1 MILNSLEMR
10 NFKKYRNVKIEF
22 QDGLTGIV
30 GKNGSGKSTIVEAV
44 AWALYG
50 SKASTIRRD
59 FVKNSRAGERED
71 VEVKLKLSL
80 GRQTLTIFRAMKG
93 KNLTPDAR
101 LFIDGGGLVATG
113 TREVDQRLEEILKI
127 NFQDFMKTFY
137 ARQKDLDNLL
147 KVGGTKKKEYLLT
160 LLGLDDIRDELLK
173 LMKTDRRGLD
183 DETNRLEGALSTMED
198 AEEKVGDLERET
210 ARTKAEL
217 ARARSAEASLAS
229 RVEDRQKVLEKEMD
243 RKRSHEALSRE
254 ITRLISALTE
264 KREAIGREERKLEKI
279 EKDRWR
285 LYELKPKL
293 ARLDVVKKILEH
305 LRPKRIRHHELLQ
318 SMTKIKTELEGE
330 LRLLQKMETRLETL
344 VKDETELESLRPL
357 VAERKELVG
366 ELASLEKLR
375 DQERVHRSSL
385 DKKKAGLDA
394 LDKNISRMESATD
407 ELVRNKER
415 LEEVEPLREKYQELQ
430 IELARLRENKETQ
443 RRLDDLLKRG
453 GEIRTGIGRIS
464 AKRSD
469 LEEKI
474 LDLGD
479 LEAEDNELRR
489 REEDLR
495 RQKDA
500 LNEELSRLR
509 PKVEVQRSQR
519 RDAER
524 QLARI
529 EDLGEE
535 SNCPT
540 CERPLEDQY
549 RFLVKKYKNISEAA
563 GLEIE
568 AQEEKIREM
577 ETRLDRAAAVKD
589 ELKKASDILVAKRNR
604 WVELQT
610 DMRSTEAQIVEK
622 RGEAGK
628 IEEDMKKIGP
638 ADYDSHR
645 HQEIEAAAE
654 ELRPLAQEHA
664 ELSVRVAEL
673 PRWRAELEEEE
684 TRRKIVIEGIEEL
697 KLRIADLGFD
707 ETLYIEKRDRL
718 TELDPAQ
725 ERFSILEDKV
735 EEIPSLEDAARKSR
749 SEAELLQERAKE
761 LNEELDNLGFDPSE
775 YEKLQGE
782 ESELRK
788 AEETANQIKLALA
801 AEADI
806 RHHLKEAS
814 AAATR
819 LESDLD
825 EKRGR
830 LADLDYDEEH
840 LQAAKR
846 SLDETSSMREEAR
859 KEVSSLQVRAG
870 VLERDLEEARS
881 KAERKKDIQKAIAE
895 KKMKIEV
902 VDTTRNLTDRF
913 MNHIL
918 VKIRNEIAVNASQIM
933 WEVTEKY
940 SRLSIDE
947 DFSILVEDEGEFYP
961 ISRYSGGEI
970 DMIAVSV
977 RVAISEYLMRFSRD
991 GPGYSFLILDEIFG
1005 SQDAEHRESMIEVL
1019 RNLENRFPQILAIS
1033 HIDEVQGQFDN
1044 AIQVIENDDG
1054 SSRVEVELI

>member
-10 NFKKYRNVKIEF
+10 NFKKYREAKIEF

-59 FVKNSRAGERED
+59 FIKNSRAGERED
-71 VEVKLKLSL
+71 VEVKLKLRL

-101 LFIDGGGLVATG
+101 LFIDGGMVATG
-113 TREVDQRLEEILKI
+113 TREVDRRLEEILKI

-147 KVGGTKKKEYLLT
+147 KEGGTKKKEYLLT
-160 LLGLDDIRDELLK
+160 LLGLDDIRDGLLK

-183 DETNRLEGALSTMED
+183 DETNRLEGALSTMRD
-198 AEEKVGDLERET
+198 AEEKVGDLERKT
-210 ARTKAEL
+210 TRTKAEL
-217 ARARSAEASLAS
+217 ARASSAETGLAS
-229 RVEDRQKVLEKEMD
+229 RVEDRRKVLDKETD
-243 RKRSHEALSRE
+243 KKRSHEDLSRE
-254 ITRLISALTE
+254 TARLISSLSE
-264 KREAIGREERKLEKI
+264 RREAIGREERKLEKI
-279 EKDRWR
+279 DKDRWR
-285 LYELKPKL
+285 LYELKPRL
-293 ARLDVVKKILEH
+293 ARLDEVKKILEH
-305 LRPKRIRHHELLQ
+305 LGPKRIRHHELLQ
-318 SMTKIKTELEGE
+318 SMTRIKTELDGE
-330 LRLLQKMETRLETL
+330 RRLLLEIETRLEAL
-344 VKDETELESLRPL
+344 VRDKTELEALRPL
-357 VAERKELVG
+357 VAERKELVE

-375 DQERVHRSSL
+375 DKKRDHRSSL
-385 DKKKAGLDA
+385 DKKRAGLDA
-394 LDKNISRMESATD
+394 LDKNISRIESATD
-407 ELVRNKER
+407 ELVRKNER
-415 LEEVEPLREKYQELQ
+415 LKEVEPLKEKYQELQ
-430 IELARLRENKETQ
+430 IELARLRVNQETQ
-443 RRLDDLLKRG
+443 RRLDDLLERKE
-453 GEIRTGIGRIS
+453 EIRSGIERIL
-464 AKRSD
+464 KRRSD

-479 LEAEDNELRR
+479 LDAEDNKLIRQGS
-489 REEDLR
+489 DLR
-495 RQKDA
+495 RQKAA

-549 RFLVKKYKNISEAA
+549 RFLVKKYKNISGAA

-568 AQEEKIREM
+568 ALEQKIREM
-577 ETRLDRAAAVKD
+577 EERLDRAAAIED
-589 ELKKASDILVAKRNR
+589 ELKKASDILAAKRNR

-610 DMRSTEAQIVEK
+610 DMRSMEAQIVEK
-622 RGEAGK
+622 KGEAGK

-654 ELRPLAQEHA
+654 ELRPLVQEHA

-673 PRWRAELEEEE
+673 PQRQAELEEEGA
-684 TRRKIVIEGIEEL
+684 RRLIVIEKIEEL
-697 KLRIADLGFD
+697 KLWIADLGFD

-725 ERFSILEDKV
+725 ERFSILENKI
-735 EEIPSLEDAARKSR
+735 EEIPSLEDAVRKSR
-749 SEAELLQERAKE
+749 SEAELLRKKAKD

-782 ESELRK
+782 ENKLRK

-814 AAATR
+814 AAAPR

-825 EKRGR
+825 ENRGR
-830 LADLDYDEEH
+830 LADLDYDEED
-840 LQAAKR
+840 LQEAKR
-846 SLDETSSMREEAR
+846 SLDEAGSMQEEAQ

-870 VLERDLEEARS
+870 VLERDLEVARS
-881 KAERKKDIQKAIAE
+881 EAERKKDLQKAIAN
-895 KKMKIEV
+895 KKRRIEV

-918 VKIRNEIAVNASQIM
+918 VKIRNDIAVNAGQIM
-933 WEVTEKY
+933 WEVTGKY
-940 SRLSIDE
+940 GRLSIDE

-1005 SQDAEHRESMIEVL
+1005 SQDVEHRESMIEVL
-1019 RNLENRFPQILAIS
+1019 RNLDNRFPQIFAIS

-1054 SSRVEVELI
+1054 SGRVEVELI

>member
-10 NFKKYRNVKIEF
+10 NFKKYRNAKIEF

-80 GRQTLTIFRAMKG
+80 GRQTLIISRAMRG

-101 LFIDGGGLVATG
+101 LRIDGGMVATG
-113 TREVDQRLEEILKI
+113 TREVDCRLEEILKI

-147 KVGGTKKKEYLLT
+147 MEGRTKKKEYLLT
-160 LLGLDDIRDELLK
+160 LLGLDDIRDGLLK
-173 LMKTDRRGLD
+173 LMKIDRRGLD

-229 RVEDRQKVLEKEMD
+229 RVEDRRKVLEKEMD
-243 RKRSHEALSRE
+243 RKRSHEDLSRE
-254 ITRLISALTE
+254 ITRLISALSE
-264 KREAIGREERKLEKI
+264 KREAIGREDRKLENI
-279 EKDRWR
+279 DKDRWR

-318 SMTKIKTELEGE
+318 SMTRIKTELVGE
-330 LRLLQKMETRLETL
+330 RRLLQKTETRLEAL
-344 VKDETELESLRPL
+344 ERDKTELESLRPL
-357 VAERKELVG
+357 VAERKGLVG

-375 DQERVHRSSL
+375 DQKRDHRSSL

-407 ELVRNKER
+407 ELVRKKER

-430 IELARLRENKETQ
+430 RELARLRENKETQ
-443 RRLDDLLKRG
+443 RRLDDLLKRVE
-453 GEIRTGIGRIS
+453 EIRSGIGRIS
-464 AKRSD
+464 KKRSD
-469 LEEKI
+469 LEKKI

-479 LEAEDNELRR
+479 LDAEDNELRR
-489 REEDLR
+489 REEDQR
-495 RQKDA
+495 RQKDG
-500 LNEELSRLR
+500 LDEELSHLR

-549 RFLVKKYKNISEAA
+549 HFLVKKYKNISEAA
-563 GLEIE
+563 DLEIE
-568 AQEEKIREM
+568 AKEEKIRDM
-577 ETRLDRAAAVKD
+577 KKRLDRATAVKD

-610 DMRSTEAQIVEK
+610 DMRSIEAQIVEK
-622 RGEAGK
+622 MGEAGK
-628 IEEDMKKIGP
+628 IEEDMKKTGP

-654 ELRPLAQEHA
+654 ELRPLVQEHA

-673 PRWRAELEEEE
+673 PRRRAELEGEWA
-684 TRRKIVIEGIEEL
+684 RRTIVIEGIEEL
-697 KLRIADLGFD
+697 ELRIADLGFD
-707 ETLYIEKRDRL
+707 ETLYLEKRDRL

-735 EEIPSLEDAARKSR
+735 EEIPSLEDAVRRSQ
-749 SEAELLQERAKE
+749 SEAELLRKSARD

-825 EKRGR
+825 ENRGR

-846 SLDETSSMREEAR
+846 SLDETSSMRDEAR

-870 VLERDLEEARS
+870 VLERDLGEARS
-881 KAERKKDIQKAIAE
+881 EEERKKDLQKAIAE

-918 VKIRNEIAVNASQIM
+918 VKIRNEIAVNAGQIM
-933 WEVTEKY
+933 WEVTGKY

-1005 SQDAEHRESMIEVL
+1005 SQDAEHRENMIEVL

-1054 SSRVEVELI
+1054 SSRVEVEWI